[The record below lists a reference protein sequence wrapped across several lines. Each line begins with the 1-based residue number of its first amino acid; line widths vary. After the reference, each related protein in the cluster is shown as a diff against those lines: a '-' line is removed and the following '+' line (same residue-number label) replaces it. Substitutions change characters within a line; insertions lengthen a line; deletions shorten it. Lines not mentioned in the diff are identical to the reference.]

1 MHQKQ
6 PPATIAALV
15 AGGGE
20 LWARLGPARS
30 ATRAALKS
38 RATAGILFILADLRQ
53 CRSPFVPLFLDLLR
67 RSLLSFLLSMPA
79 REVQSAH
86 RPESFRGSPLIEVDS
101 LIDRLDLEKI
111 FARRAALHVDLGCGN
126 GSFLCALAQRIPE
139 KNFLGIERLLGRIR
153 SATRKAAKIG
163 NVRLL
168 RMESSY
174 VVRYLLPTRS
184 VETFYLLFP
193 DPWPK
198 RRHWRRRLVTE
209 DFLSAISQA
218 LVENGTFRIA
228 TDQREYFEKMKEM
241 ARANSNF
248 AIIDPSVADLP
259 LTKFERTFRAQGA
272 SIHWLE
278 LRKVSPVR

>member
-1 MHQKQ
+1 MLL
-6 PPATIAALV
+6 AV
-15 AGGGE
+15 
-20 LWARLGPARS
+20 RS
-30 ATRAALKS
+30 A
-38 RATAGILFILADLRQ
+38 
-53 CRSPFVPLFLDLLR
+53 LFLGLLR
-67 RSLLSFLLSMPA
+67 RPLLSLLLSVPA
-79 REVQSAH
+79 RDVQSAH

-101 LIDRLDLEKI
+101 LVERLDLEKT
-111 FARRAALHVDLGCGN
+111 FGRQAPLHVDLGCGD
-126 GSFLCALAQRIPE
+126 GSFLCALAQRMPE

-174 VVRYLLPTRS
+174 VVRYLLPSRS

-198 RRHWRRRLVTE
+198 RRHWRRRIVTE

-228 TDQREYFEKMKEM
+228 TDQREYFEKIKEM

-248 AIIDPSVADLP
+248 AIIDATVADLP
-259 LTKFERTFRAQGA
+259 VTKFEKTFRAQGA

-278 LRKVSPVR
+278 LRKISPVR